1 MEFRLTSE
9 EAKTQVG
16 VQLLALCEQII
27 ADGKLDLQ
35 EIKDLRKFLN
45 KHKETSGIRAVGYL
59 HAIMTRITAD
69 KVVDRAEQKELFA
82 ALKNIIPV
90 AKADPQRIAGYVAPR
105 PVQMAD
111 PVEEMIWK
119 AKRSFNK
126 VYKSKWLKA
135 AYKSKWL
142 KATLIVGFIVVYFG
156 LVSPWPHYQLAAFR
170 DRVSSYE
177 GFVKRFPRGDYA
189 RVAKERIRILSED
202 DVWANADG
210 SNVFS
215 ILRDYKNVYPDGK
228 YVASATNQMNSIAN
242 EKWSIISESTSIDDF
257 FDFKRTYNGAGKIKE
272 ANARIQELYN
282 DWDWVRE
289 QDTLQAYNR
298 FLERFPN
305 HPKRKW
311 IEKRIID
318 LEVQAIAAGEHG
330 ELPGAQPLASGGT
343 VNTVEVKNN
352 TGYELTVRYSGPN
365 SKKLVIPEGQTQSV
379 TLPKGNY
386 KVAASVNASRVTNY
400 YGTRSMQ
407 GGRYSSSFHI
417 TTSNGGA
424 SNLPRDVWE
433 KYLRE

>member
-1 MEFRLTSE
+1 MKFRLTSE

-16 VQLLALCEQII
+16 AQLLVLCEQII

-35 EIKDLRKFLN
+35 EVKDLRKFLN

-69 KVVDRAEQKELFA
+69 KVVDRAEQKELLT

-90 AKADPQRIAGYVAPR
+90 SQAGPQGIASDVAQRPVQPR

-111 PVEEMIWK
+111 L
-119 AKRSFNK
+119 AKSTPTHKWSLNHLA
-126 VYKSKWLKA
+126 KSKWLKPII
-135 AYKSKWL
+135 
-142 KATLIVGFIVVYFG
+142 IVGFIVACFG
-156 LVSPWPHYQLAAFR
+156 LFSSWPHYQWAAFR

-177 GFVKRFPRGDYA
+177 GFVERFPRGAYA
-189 RVAKERIRILSED
+189 RVARERIRILSED
-202 DVWANADG
+202 DVWAKADG

-242 EKWSIISESTSIDDF
+242 EEWSNISESTSIDDF
-257 FDFKRTYNGAGKIKE
+257 FDFKRTYSGADKVNE
-272 ANARIQELYN
+272 ANARIQEFYN
-282 DWDWVRE
+282 DWDWVRK
-289 QDTLQAYNR
+289 QDTLEDYDR

-305 HPKRKW
+305 HSKRKW

-330 ELPGAQPLASGGT
+330 ELPRAQPLASGGT

-352 TGYELTVRYSGPN
+352 TRYELTVRYSGPS

-386 KVAASVNASRVTNY
+386 KVAASVNAHNVTNY
-400 YGTRSMQ
+400 YGTDSMQ
-407 GGRYSSSFHI
+407 GGRYSSSFRI
-417 TTSNGGA
+417 TTSYG
-424 SNLPRDVWE
+424 
-433 KYLRE
+433 Y